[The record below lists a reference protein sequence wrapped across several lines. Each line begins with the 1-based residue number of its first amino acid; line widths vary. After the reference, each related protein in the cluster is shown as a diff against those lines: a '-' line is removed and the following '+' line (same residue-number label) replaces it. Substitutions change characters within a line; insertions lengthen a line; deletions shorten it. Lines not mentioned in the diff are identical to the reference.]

1 MIFVQVGVWG
11 SPGLRITP
19 SLSSASFSVVCIN
32 KTFIFSIA
40 TTTPCSNAMVF
51 IFPVLIPV
59 DKFIPTEATG
69 VSRTGSDAH
78 SWISLL
84 SLGVRWVMLIGQA
97 RVLCPLLELGQELI
111 QPEHAV
117 RVKRLKFF
125 REKPR
130 YFHQEQKGGRLER
143 TGVLPLYS
151 RRQLPW
157 SLLRRQSGPT
167 QPECLLCDVLQARH
181 HSKSGTQ
188 METSVGILRSGLGEK
203 FQDAFVENL
212 LLQQVLWW
220 LQGAESHP
228 DLQELR

>member
-11 SPGLRITP
+11 SPGLRFTP
-19 SLSSASFSVVCIN
+19 SLSSASFCVVCIN

-40 TTTPCSNAMVF
+40 TATPCSNAMVF
-51 IFPVLIPV
+51 ISPVLIPV
-59 DKFIPTEATG
+59 DKFIPRKATG

-78 SWISLL
+78 SWISL
-84 SLGVRWVMLIGQA
+84 SLGVRWFMLIGQA
-97 RVLCPLLELGQELI
+97 RVLCPLLELGQGLI

-117 RVKRLKFF
+117 RVKRPKFF

-130 YFHQEQKGGRLER
+130 CFHQEQKGGRLER
-143 TGVLPLYS
+143 TGVLPLYPWW
-151 RRQLPW
+151 QLPW

-167 QPECLLCDVLQARH
+167 QAECLLCDVLQARH

-212 LLQQVLWW
+212 LLQ
-220 LQGAESHP
+220 
-228 DLQELR
+228 